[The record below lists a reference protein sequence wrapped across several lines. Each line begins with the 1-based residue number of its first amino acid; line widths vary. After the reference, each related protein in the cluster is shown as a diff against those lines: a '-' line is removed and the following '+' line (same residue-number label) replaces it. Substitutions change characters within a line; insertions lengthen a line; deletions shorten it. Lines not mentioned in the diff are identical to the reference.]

1 MPLRRLWFD
10 SRKMNRQERQ
20 GRQEERD
27 GHPQIPQITQIA
39 RTATGRMNRQERQG
53 RSGISPQRHQDT
65 KVSDGH
71 ERSSLDCGSEAAAFP
86 GLPGPGKAGSALP
99 HSKVLS
105 HVLLLALVL
114 AGSAVASLC
123 VWRQPDA
130 DITAIFGSGSYKTV
144 FADITD
150 SLKPKVEKRLG
161 FSLDADETQF
171 KYFPV
176 FKGKKRVGTVMTHAG
191 KGQFGAIEVVVA
203 VVEGDS
209 GPVIKEVRIQRDRE
223 KAKAALRSKE
233 FLGQF
238 KGMSAND
245 EFLITNDES
254 GLRTAA
260 KGAEKASQAV
270 ATAARKLLIVY
281 DELGRP

>member
-1 MPLRRLWFD
+1 SPDPSPSIASPRVALDDGLQDPDGLRTEAA
-10 SRKMNRQERQ
+10 ERNNVAKTTILHDCSTV
-20 GRQEERD
+20 GVR
-27 GHPQIPQITQIA
+27 
-39 RTATGRMNRQERQG
+39 
-53 RSGISPQRHQDT
+53 
-65 KVSDGH
+65 
-71 ERSSLDCGSEAAAFP
+71 ERSSLDCGSKAAAFP
-86 GLPGPGKAGSALP
+86 GWADRVGKAGAALP
-99 HSKVLS
+99 HSKALDAPRSGTVPRAS
-105 HVLLLALVL
+105 VMPRVVLLALVL
-114 AGSAVASLC
+114 AGSALGSLC

-130 DITAIFGSGSYKTV
+130 DISGIFGSGSYKTV

-150 SLKPKVEKRLG
+150 SMKLRIEKRLG
-161 FSLDADETQF
+161 TTLDADETQF

-176 FKGKKRVGTVMTHAG
+176 FKGTKRVGTVMTHAG

-209 GPVIKEVRIQRDRE
+209 GPIIKAVRIQRDRE
-223 KAKAALRSKE
+223 KAKAALRGKE

-238 KGMSAND
+238 KGK
-245 EFLITNDES
+245 
-254 GLRTAA
+254 GLTDAFKVGEDIETAA

>member
-1 MPLRRLWFD
+1 MSSRRLLYD
-10 SRKMNRQERQ
+10 SRKMNRQ
-20 GRQEERD
+20 GRQEERI
-27 GHPQIPQITQIA
+27 GYPQITRIA
-39 RTATGRMNRQERQG
+39 GTGMMNRQERQG
-53 RSGISPQRHQDT
+53 RSGVLPQRHQDT
-65 KVSDGH
+65 RISDSR
-71 ERSSLDCGSEAAAFP
+71 ERSSLECGSKAAAFP
-86 GLPGPGKAGSALP
+86 GRANRVGRAGATLPY
-99 HSKVLS
+99 SKVMS
-105 HVLLLALVL
+105 RALLLALVF
-114 AGSAVASLC
+114 AGSALASLC

-130 DITAIFGSGSYKTV
+130 DISGIFGSGSYKTV

-150 SLKPKVEKRLG
+150 AQRQKIEKRLG
-161 FSLDADETQF
+161 FALDADETQF

-176 FKGKKRVGTVMTHAG
+176 FKGTKRVGTVMTHAG

-203 VVEGDS
+203 VVAGDS

-223 KAKAALRSKE
+223 KAKAALRSRE

-238 KGMSAND
+238 KGMSVND

-254 GLRTAA
+254 GLRSAA

>member
-1 MPLRRLWFD
+1 MVL
-10 SRKMNRQERQ
+10 
-20 GRQEERD
+20 
-27 GHPQIPQITQIA
+27 
-39 RTATGRMNRQERQG
+39 AT
-53 RSGISPQRHQDT
+53 
-65 KVSDGH
+65 
-71 ERSSLDCGSEAAAFP
+71 
-86 GLPGPGKAGSALP
+86 
-99 HSKVLS
+99 
-105 HVLLLALVL
+105 LVL
-114 AGSAVASLC
+114 AGTAAASLC

-130 DITAIFGSGSYKTV
+130 DISGIFGSGSYKTV

-150 SLKPKVEKRLG
+150 SLKLKIEKRLG

-176 FKGKKRVGTVMTHAG
+176 YKGKKRVGTVMTHAG
-191 KGQFGAIEVVVA
+191 KGQFGAIEVVAA
-203 VVEGDS
+203 VIEGDS
-209 GPVIKEVRIQRDRE
+209 GPIIKEVRIQRDRE

-245 EFLITNDES
+245 DFRMTNDES
-254 GLRTAA
+254 GLRSAA

-270 ATAARKLLIVY
+270 ANAARKLLIVY

>member
-1 MPLRRLWFD
+1 MSSLSSSFA
-10 SRKMNRQERQ
+10 SSAK
-20 GRQEERD
+20 
-27 GHPQIPQITQIA
+27 
-39 RTATGRMNRQERQG
+39 TGTVPRAG
-53 RSGISPQRHQDT
+53 RSGGLSRVIAL
-65 KVSDGH
+65 
-71 ERSSLDCGSEAAAFP
+71 SLPF
-86 GLPGPGKAGSALP
+86 
-99 HSKVLS
+99 
-105 HVLLLALVL
+105 LLAGT
-114 AGSAVASLC
+114 AAASLC
-123 VWRQPDA
+123 VWRQPDS
-130 DITAIFGSGSYKTV
+130 DISGIFGSGSYKTV

-150 SLKPKVEKRLG
+150 AQKTKIEKRLG

-176 FKGKKRVGTVMTHAG
+176 FKGTKRVGTVMTHAG

-223 KAKAALRSKE
+223 KAKAALRGKE

-238 KGMSAND
+238 TGM
-245 EFLITNDES
+245 
-254 GLRTAA
+254 GLADAFKVGDDLKAA
-260 KGAEKASQAV
+260 QKGAEKASQAV